1 MGRLECRIFIQVIF
15 YVELQFVLLCD
26 SEKLKKAGH
35 GNRLV
40 VKPVVD
46 GAVTQLDAGC
56 TELLVKLYATS
67 KEPNHTLHVDAWC
80 FHVENM
86 RILR

>member
-1 MGRLECRIFIQVIF
+1 MILQVEF
-15 YVELQFVLLCD
+15 KFVLLRD
-26 SEKLKKAGH
+26 SKKLKEARH
-35 GNRLV
+35 WNRLV

-56 TELLVKLYATS
+56 TELLVKFDATS